1 VNAHRRLRARTV
13 FRLTIVLSVTVGSGI
28 IGALTARGT
37 GTAAVVSEI
46 ATSALNGF
54 CLVLLE
60 ITLQGPGGALLRRLP
75 VLPVLVLRIALYTLV
90 FIVIEN
96 LVHMARD
103 ALGVTLSPLDAEAIE
118 SGDLARNIWI
128 PVGFNLFFVLR
139 RLLGPRTLRA
149 LVTGRYH
156 RPRQERRIVLFM
168 DLVGST
174 ALAEKLGD
182 LAFHGFLNQVFYD
195 VSDPVLETG
204 GEIYRYVGDEVIVT
218 WTFAHGIRDAA
229 CIRCVF
235 DIINRLAAR
244 RADYQQRFGA
254 IPRLRCALHAGN
266 LIVGEMGEFKREIV
280 MLGDIMNA
288 TARIEEVCRTTGH
301 DVIAAAEVVHALSA
315 LPAGIQA
322 ESLGVIP
329 LRGKTAA
336 LELFA
341 LTEGGQE

>member
-1 VNAHRRLRARTV
+1 MSTHRHLRARTV
-13 FRLTIVLSVTVGSGI
+13 VRLIIVLSVTVGSGI

-37 GTAAVVSEI
+37 GTAALVSEI
-46 ATSALNGF
+46 ATSALDGF

-60 ITLQGPGGALLRRLP
+60 IALQGPGGALLRRLP
-75 VLPVLVLRIALYTLV
+75 VLPVLVLRIALYTVV
-90 FIVIEN
+90 FVVVEAF
-96 LVHMARD
+96 VHRARA
-103 ALGVTLSPLDAEAIE
+103 ALGVTLPPQDAEAIA

-128 PVGFNLFFVLR
+128 PVGFNLLFILR
-139 RLLGPRTLRA
+139 RLLGPRTLLA
-149 LVTGRYH
+149 MVTGRYH

-174 ALAEKLGD
+174 TLAERLGD

-218 WTFAHGIRDAA
+218 WTFARGIRDAA

-235 DIINRLAAR
+235 DIIHRLAAR
-244 RADYQQRFGA
+244 RADYEQRFGA

-288 TARIEEVCRTTGH
+288 TARIEEVCRTSGH
-301 DVIAAAEVVHALSA
+301 DVIASGEVVHALTA
-315 LPAGIQA
+315 LPEGIRS
-322 ESLGVIP
+322 ESLGVTP
-329 LRGKTAA
+329 LRGKIAA

-341 LTEGGQE
+341 LAEGGHE